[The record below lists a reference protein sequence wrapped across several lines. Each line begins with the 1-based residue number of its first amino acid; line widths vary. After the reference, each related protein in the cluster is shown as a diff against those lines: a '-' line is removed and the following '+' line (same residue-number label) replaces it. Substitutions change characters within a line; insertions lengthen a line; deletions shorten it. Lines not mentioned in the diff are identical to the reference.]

1 MLCFTHLNAPDLWTE
16 SGGGARTEIRPL
28 HGPFGPH
35 MLCFTH
41 LNAPDLGT
49 ESGGDTDRIWR
60 ADGPNRVQRP
70 THEVGQPDTDRIQG
84 GHGPNPD
91 SVHKVLFFQ

>member
-1 MLCFTHLNAPDLWTE
+1 MDVLFF
-16 SGGGARTEIRPL
+16 RQRRRPKFVRYTDRII
-28 HGPFGPH
+28 FGPH

-41 LNAPDLGT
+41 LNAPDLWT